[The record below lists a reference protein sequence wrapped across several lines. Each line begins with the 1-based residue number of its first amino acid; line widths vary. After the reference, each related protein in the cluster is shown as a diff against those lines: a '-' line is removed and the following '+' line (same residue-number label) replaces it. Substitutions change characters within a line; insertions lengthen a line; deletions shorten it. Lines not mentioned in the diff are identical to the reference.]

1 MDGKCLKS
9 NFYVILNGLKNHV
22 NSMKVS
28 KSYNDNNDE
37 GHFLDVDVQYLE
49 NSHNLRN
56 DLSFLPQRKK
66 TERKKINKNCM
77 IKNNILYT

>member
-1 MDGKCLKS
+1 
-9 NFYVILNGLKNHV
+9 
-22 NSMKVS
+22 MKVS

-37 GHFLDVDVQYLE
+37 GYFLDVDVQYLE

>member
-9 NFYVILNGLKNHV
+9 NFYVILNGLKNYV

-37 GHFLDVDVQYLE
+37 GYFLDVDVQYLE